1 MTGAAVSG
9 MFLTSEGD
17 PSLRDEINFMTKFI
31 GAA

>member
-17 PSLRDEINFMTKFI
+17 PSPGDEINFMTKFI